1 MDVDRRRL
9 QEEIV
14 ELLGEGVYHFDS
26 EVEGVG
32 QDGSSATAHLA
43 DGSAA
48 TGDLII
54 AADGIRSIIRDG
66 FNDPPDF
73 QVSSS
78 DVLEGIAD
86 FDHPWL
92 DGGQH
97 AQVWGHGR
105 RAGIGA
111 LGQGRARWF
120 LGGVLRPGEPNI
132 DRAEIVR
139 RTNGLPE
146 VVAGVVEAT
155 EPSQIVR
162 ARVAHAYPV
171 KRWHAGRV
179 VLLGDSA
186 HTLSPFAGMGA
197 CSAIEDAAQLV
208 EQLTS
213 NQSLDEALDAYVER
227 RRAKTHEIEKRGRRN
242 EWMMMTRSP
251 VIARVRDWV
260 LERAP
265 EDRLRQ
271 IAAEMATGE

>member
-92 DGGQH
+92 AGGQH